1 MKIKSL
7 LVMPEKQ
14 VQLVRIPAN
23 LKFIKSLIGTKLIKI
38 KLDDDTVILANKN
51 APREEYNRIVGK
63 QIVRGTFLVVSIKNG
78 RRSSLKKKQIR
89 RYTNRF
95 NLAKHQ
101 KKIALYKEMFIK
113 QYYENIEEMKL
124 EKNIKETTLKVA

>member
-7 LVMPEKQ
+7 LVMPEKE
-14 VQLVRIPAN
+14 VQLVRIPAS
-23 LKFIKSLIGTKLIKI
+23 LKFIKSLIGKRLVKI

-63 QIVRGTFLVVSIKNG
+63 YIIRGTFLVVAMKNS
-78 RRSSLKKKQIR
+78 RRTSLKKRQIK
-89 RYTNRF
+89 RYINRF

-101 KKIALYKEMFIK
+101 RKIDLYKENFIK
-113 QYYENIEEMKL
+113 ECLIKD
-124 EKNIKETTLKVA
+124 EKNRVNESTLKAA